1 MAWVYLI
8 IAGILEVAWAV
19 GMKLSE
25 GFTRPLI
32 SAATVAG
39 MIASFVFLALA
50 LKRLPLGTAYTVWTG
65 IGAIGTA
72 VVGMVAFA
80 EPRDLPRLLSIAAIV
95 AGVIGLKATSP

>member
-50 LKRLPLGTAYTVWTG
+50 LK
-65 IGAIGTA
+65 
-72 VVGMVAFA
+72 
-80 EPRDLPRLLSIAAIV
+80 
-95 AGVIGLKATSP
+95 